1 MQQIYPMATTELI
14 RVYWLGLKTYPT
26 VSDIIDFLLGT
37 NKENTRTADVA
48 VISKCGPETP
58 ALPQS
63 PVATADKATRQQ
75 GFP

>member
-1 MQQIYPMATTELI
+1 MATTELI

-37 NKENTRTADVA
+37 SKESARTADVA
-48 VISKCGPETP
+48 AIPKWGPETP
-58 ALPQS
+58 ALPQA
-63 PVATADKATRQQ
+63 PVATAAKATRQQ